1 MRRRWFQFRLRT
13 LLGFSVLLCIVLG
26 AWSLYWTYFGPVVKA
41 APVIAGKP
49 ILVEGRFLDF
59 LGSDSTVF
67 VVQATRPMKD
77 GRPLVCQSGGGR
89 VTRSGLWSYDFQVEL
104 APIREPGEY
113 DLELRPLTSA
123 HRAAFNK
130 GQRLPGIRGKMTVL
144 PPTKPEIE
152 ER

>member
-13 LLGFSVLLCIVLG
+13 LLGFLVLLCIMLG
-26 AWSLYWTYFGPVVKA
+26 GWSLYWTFFGPVVKA
-41 APVIAGKP
+41 APAVAGSP

-67 VVQATRPMKD
+67 IVQVTRPMKD
-77 GRPLVCQSGGGR
+77 GRPLICQSGSGR
-89 VTRSGLWSYDFQVEL
+89 ATRSGLWSYDFEAEL
-104 APIREPGEY
+104 GPIREPGDY
-113 DLELRPLTSA
+113 DLVLRPSTSA
-123 HRAAFNK
+123 HRAAFKK
-130 GQRLPGIRGKMTVL
+130 GQRLDGIRGKMTVL